1 MFAGH
6 VSWVRWC
13 FLEVFEQRAWL
24 KLAKRRMVSETAYMV
39 YKEFLLKMLDLEWSP
54 FMDSKSNIFIFTETP
69 AFHVCW
75 FAALAGGLLVDQYH
89 PIARPEIWIQLQTP
103 DGPLPRWLDKIPKVF
118 TLHSLFFF
126 SAPST
131 FSVFHY
137 FLTSLL
143 FPFTSSTSFFLF
155 SSVCVFEV
163 PACRQSTRATLSL
176 QNVLAASPN
185 RRIFRNSIGEYGI
198 WNIPYGIWNMKHVFS
213 V

>member
-24 KLAKRRMVSETAYMV
+24 KLAKHRMVSETAYMV
-39 YKEFLLKMLDLEWSP
+39 YKEFLLNILDLEWSP
-54 FMDSKSNIFIFTETP
+54 FMDSKSNMFIFTETP

-137 FLTSLL
+137 LLTSLL
-143 FPFTSSTSFFLF
+143 FSLYLFNFFFPLLLCLCLWG
-155 SSVCVFEV
+155 SC
-163 PACRQSTRATLSL
+163 
-176 QNVLAASPN
+176 
-185 RRIFRNSIGEYGI
+185 
-198 WNIPYGIWNMKHVFS
+198 M
-213 V
+213 